1 MSENFHDENYGS
13 FFVLLEG
20 KKNKEKKKMY
30 CRKCGARMS
39 EQDRFCP
46 ECGTEASKGNT
57 QQDELNGFPGN
68 EQPQENPRM
77 NKKTVIWIW
86 ILAAWILLIAIGISA
101 FFIVKGQHV
110 KKQYQSSLEAGDK
123 YLENLDYEKA
133 EDAYLQAIKIS
144 PKEKESY
151 EKLIQYYVDH
161 NEIDKAKK
169 IVKKAKKNL
178 PKSESKKIE
187 EKQKE
192 WESLEEYTWVVEP
205 TIEADEIYY
214 LQGGDFFEY
223 SANEMRRQMDSKY
236 AVIKKGDSYGLIGM
250 DGKLLEGMAYKS
262 VKTENKYYSVILKE
276 EKYDIEKGD
285 MEQLYYLNDSD
296 EMIPGSSLIGDP
308 EFAEK
313 GMYYYTSNEIRNSIE
328 DEIELYD
335 REWRKNYI
343 SMPEVAIPVKETE
356 ETMADEITEGK
367 TEDRYEFIDSSDSGY
382 GIWDEDKMTTK
393 FIYDECGSE
402 SSGLLAVEK
411 DGKWGYVND
420 QGKVMI
426 PIKYDASWK
435 HYNETNGDKE
445 KEFCYA
451 ATEGYVPLVK
461 DGKWEMRNSKGDLV
475 ISSGAFEEILPV
487 YDGKCWVKKDGKWGI
502 LKLENAKIDKDSEKE
517 DSSDT
522 QKVSNKNADKPGN
535 TKKENGSSQDDKK
548 TISSET
554 YQKVYGPLLDQAG
567 NEYGQSM
574 DYFLYDIDKDGV
586 KELLLLNGTCEAD
599 YVYKI
604 YTIGNGSARY
614 IDEVNGSC
622 VMFYEDENGGTEKY
636 IISVQARMGCERVSK
651 IWLKDGKVST
661 EEISYKE
668 EVGIDEDYYSNPYP
682 LDYADVTDKSLLK

>member
-1 MSENFHDENYGS
+1 M
-13 FFVLLEG
+13 
-20 KKNKEKKKMY
+20 
-30 CRKCGARMS
+30 
-39 EQDRFCP
+39 
-46 ECGTEASKGNT
+46 GN
-57 QQDELNGFPGN
+57 G
-68 EQPQENPRM
+68 
-77 NKKTVIWIW
+77 
-86 ILAAWILLIAIGISA
+86 
-101 FFIVKGQHV
+101 
-110 KKQYQSSLEAGDK
+110 
-123 YLENLDYEKA
+123 
-133 EDAYLQAIKIS
+133 
-144 PKEKESY
+144 
-151 EKLIQYYVDH
+151 
-161 NEIDKAKK
+161 
-169 IVKKAKKNL
+169 
-178 PKSESKKIE
+178 
-187 EKQKE
+187 
-192 WESLEEYTWVVEP
+192 
-205 TIEADEIYY
+205 
-214 LQGGDFFEY
+214 
-223 SANEMRRQMDSKY
+223 
-236 AVIKKGDSYGLIGM
+236 
-250 DGKLLEGMAYKS
+250 
-262 VKTENKYYSVILKE
+262 
-276 EKYDIEKGD
+276 
-285 MEQLYYLNDSD
+285 
-296 EMIPGSSLIGDP
+296 
-308 EFAEK
+308 
-313 GMYYYTSNEIRNSIE
+313 
-328 DEIELYD
+328 
-335 REWRKNYI
+335 
-343 SMPEVAIPVKETE
+343 
-356 ETMADEITEGK
+356 
-367 TEDRYEFIDSSDSGY
+367 
-382 GIWDEDKMTTK
+382 
-393 FIYDECGSE
+393 
-402 SSGLLAVEK
+402 
-411 DGKWGYVND
+411 GYVND

-426 PIKYDASWK
+426 PIEYDASWK

-475 ISSGAFEEILPV
+475 IPSGAFEEILPV

-567 NEYGQSM
+567 NEYDQYM

-604 YTIGNGSARY
+604 YTISNGSARY

-668 EVGIDEDYYSNPYP
+668 DVGIDEDYYSNPYP

>member
-1 MSENFHDENYGS
+1 
-13 FFVLLEG
+13 
-20 KKNKEKKKMY
+20 
-30 CRKCGARMS
+30 
-39 EQDRFCP
+39 
-46 ECGTEASKGNT
+46 
-57 QQDELNGFPGN
+57 
-68 EQPQENPRM
+68 
-77 NKKTVIWIW
+77 
-86 ILAAWILLIAIGISA
+86 
-101 FFIVKGQHV
+101 
-110 KKQYQSSLEAGDK
+110 
-123 YLENLDYEKA
+123 
-133 EDAYLQAIKIS
+133 
-144 PKEKESY
+144 
-151 EKLIQYYVDH
+151 
-161 NEIDKAKK
+161 
-169 IVKKAKKNL
+169 
-178 PKSESKKIE
+178 
-187 EKQKE
+187 
-192 WESLEEYTWVVEP
+192 
-205 TIEADEIYY
+205 
-214 LQGGDFFEY
+214 
-223 SANEMRRQMDSKY
+223 
-236 AVIKKGDSYGLIGM
+236 
-250 DGKLLEGMAYKS
+250 
-262 VKTENKYYSVILKE
+262 
-276 EKYDIEKGD
+276 
-285 MEQLYYLNDSD
+285 
-296 EMIPGSSLIGDP
+296 
-308 EFAEK
+308 
-313 GMYYYTSNEIRNSIE
+313 
-328 DEIELYD
+328 
-335 REWRKNYI
+335 
-343 SMPEVAIPVKETE
+343 
-356 ETMADEITEGK
+356 
-367 TEDRYEFIDSSDSGY
+367 
-382 GIWDEDKMTTK
+382 
-393 FIYDECGSE
+393 
-402 SSGLLAVEK
+402 
-411 DGKWGYVND
+411 
-420 QGKVMI
+420 MI

>member
-1 MSENFHDENYGS
+1 MIELSENFHDENYGS

-411 DGKWGYVND
+411 DGKWG
-420 QGKVMI
+420 
-426 PIKYDASWK
+426 
-435 HYNETNGDKE
+435 
-445 KEFCYA
+445 
-451 ATEGYVPLVK
+451 
-461 DGKWEMRNSKGDLV
+461 
-475 ISSGAFEEILPV
+475 
-487 YDGKCWVKKDGKWGI
+487 I

>member
-1 MSENFHDENYGS
+1 
-13 FFVLLEG
+13 
-20 KKNKEKKKMY
+20 
-30 CRKCGARMS
+30 
-39 EQDRFCP
+39 
-46 ECGTEASKGNT
+46 
-57 QQDELNGFPGN
+57 
-68 EQPQENPRM
+68 
-77 NKKTVIWIW
+77 
-86 ILAAWILLIAIGISA
+86 
-101 FFIVKGQHV
+101 
-110 KKQYQSSLEAGDK
+110 
-123 YLENLDYEKA
+123 
-133 EDAYLQAIKIS
+133 
-144 PKEKESY
+144 
-151 EKLIQYYVDH
+151 
-161 NEIDKAKK
+161 
-169 IVKKAKKNL
+169 
-178 PKSESKKIE
+178 
-187 EKQKE
+187 
-192 WESLEEYTWVVEP
+192 
-205 TIEADEIYY
+205 
-214 LQGGDFFEY
+214 
-223 SANEMRRQMDSKY
+223 
-236 AVIKKGDSYGLIGM
+236 
-250 DGKLLEGMAYKS
+250 
-262 VKTENKYYSVILKE
+262 
-276 EKYDIEKGD
+276 
-285 MEQLYYLNDSD
+285 
-296 EMIPGSSLIGDP
+296 
-308 EFAEK
+308 
-313 GMYYYTSNEIRNSIE
+313 MYYYTSNEIRNSIE

-343 SMPEVAIPVKETE
+343 SMPEAAIPVKETE

-367 TEDRYEFIDSSDSGY
+367 TKDRYEFIDSSDSGY

-402 SSGLLAVEK
+402 SSGLLAVEE

-426 PIKYDASWK
+426 PIEYDASWK

-567 NEYGQSM
+567 NEYGQYM

-586 KELLLLNGTCEAD
+586 KELLLLNGTGEAD

-604 YTIGNGSARY
+604 YTISNGSARY

>member
-1 MSENFHDENYGS
+1 MIELSENFHDENYGS

-236 AVIKKGDSYGLIGM
+236 AVIKKGDSYG
-250 DGKLLEGMAYKS
+250 
-262 VKTENKYYSVILKE
+262 
-276 EKYDIEKGD
+276 
-285 MEQLYYLNDSD
+285 
-296 EMIPGSSLIGDP
+296 
-308 EFAEK
+308 
-313 GMYYYTSNEIRNSIE
+313 
-328 DEIELYD
+328 
-335 REWRKNYI
+335 
-343 SMPEVAIPVKETE
+343 
-356 ETMADEITEGK
+356 
-367 TEDRYEFIDSSDSGY
+367 
-382 GIWDEDKMTTK
+382 
-393 FIYDECGSE
+393 
-402 SSGLLAVEK
+402 
-411 DGKWGYVND
+411 
-420 QGKVMI
+420 
-426 PIKYDASWK
+426 
-435 HYNETNGDKE
+435 
-445 KEFCYA
+445 
-451 ATEGYVPLVK
+451 
-461 DGKWEMRNSKGDLV
+461 
-475 ISSGAFEEILPV
+475 
-487 YDGKCWVKKDGKWGI
+487 
-502 LKLENAKIDKDSEKE
+502 
-517 DSSDT
+517 
-522 QKVSNKNADKPGN
+522 
-535 TKKENGSSQDDKK
+535 
-548 TISSET
+548 
-554 YQKVYGPLLDQAG
+554 
-567 NEYGQSM
+567 
-574 DYFLYDIDKDGV
+574 
-586 KELLLLNGTCEAD
+586 
-599 YVYKI
+599 
-604 YTIGNGSARY
+604 
-614 IDEVNGSC
+614 
-622 VMFYEDENGGTEKY
+622 
-636 IISVQARMGCERVSK
+636 
-651 IWLKDGKVST
+651 
-661 EEISYKE
+661 
-668 EVGIDEDYYSNPYP
+668 
-682 LDYADVTDKSLLK
+682 